1 MHYSST
7 FNAHFDVEYHF
18 KALKNQEKSIL
29 FLDPFPYVTPDDIF
43 STFWEESSQSYYN
56 KNSASRNQSFPVS
69 LGIDG
74 QENSDDNYD

>member
-1 MHYSST
+1 MHILNT
-7 FNAHFDVEYHF
+7 IL
-18 KALKNQEKSIL
+18 KIKKNQEKSTL

-69 LGIDG
+69 LSINH
-74 QENSDDNYD
+74 QEDSDDNYD